1 MVRSDPSPD
10 VRSLLRDVVSIG
22 MAANVKD
29 KYVTVQGTGPVRLWR
44 SEAPTNT
51 GGLVSVV
58 LRGSIEMT
66 YVLVVGEL
74 I

>member
-29 KYVTVQGTGPVRLWR
+29 KYVTVQGTGPARPWR
-44 SEAPTNT
+44 SEAPTT
-51 GGLVSVV
+51 TRGLVSVV